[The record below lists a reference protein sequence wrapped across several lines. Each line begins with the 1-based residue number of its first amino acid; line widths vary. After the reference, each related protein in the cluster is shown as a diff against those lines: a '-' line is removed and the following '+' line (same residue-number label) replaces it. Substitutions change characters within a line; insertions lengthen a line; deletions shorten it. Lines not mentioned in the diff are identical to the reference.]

1 MRCRK
6 PALKSALSLALP
18 WPWARQVRTVTID
31 RAKEAGGLGLGFN
44 GGELLLLAIGGCYSN
59 DIYREAA
66 KRGLRVENVE
76 VKVTADWAGEP
87 VRAQNVC
94 FSVSV
99 EAEATA
105 QEILDLIHHTDSVA
119 EIPNSLRLGTH
130 CSPTGGDQRYSTKHP
145 MTTSF
150 QIDTIRIGDGSLFLV
165 AGPCVIESEEHA
177 HFYGGSDQRRHS
189 LAQLPFYL

>member
-1 MRCRK
+1 MPQTSVEIRTV
-6 PALKSALSLALP
+6 AGSSLAVGSSGP
-18 WPWARQVRTVTID
+18 RTVTID

-59 DIYREAA
+59 DVYREAA
-66 KRGLRVENVE
+66 KRGLRVQNVE

-105 QEILDLIHHTDSVA
+105 QEILELIHHTDSVA
-119 EIPNSLRLGTH
+119 EIPNSLRLGTAVQLAETKAI
-130 CSPTGGDQRYSTKHP
+130 PRST
-145 MTTSF
+145 
-150 QIDTIRIGDGSLFLV
+150 R
-165 AGPCVIESEEHA
+165 
-177 HFYGGSDQRRHS
+177 
-189 LAQLPFYL
+189 

>member
-1 MRCRK
+1 MPQTCVEIRTV
-6 PALKSALSLALP
+6 AGSSLAVGSSGP
-18 WPWARQVRTVTID
+18 RTVTID

-59 DIYREAA
+59 DVYREAA
-66 KRGLRVENVE
+66 KRGLRVQNVE

-105 QEILDLIHHTDSVA
+105 QEILELIHHTDSVA
-119 EIPNSLRLGTH
+119 EIPNSLRLGTAVQLTETKAI
-130 CSPTGGDQRYSTKHP
+130 PRST
-145 MTTSF
+145 
-150 QIDTIRIGDGSLFLV
+150 R
-165 AGPCVIESEEHA
+165 
-177 HFYGGSDQRRHS
+177 
-189 LAQLPFYL
+189 